1 MSRIGR
7 VVYYCL
13 GMSSALLALALLA
26 LYALPLARAL
36 RSAPPLRSDAEK
48 VALLSVP
55 SAR

>member
-1 MSRIGR
+1 
-7 VVYYCL
+7 
-13 GMSSALLALALLA
+13 MSSALLALALLA